1 MFIVFRVLLSL
12 ILFFGFISVAEG
24 KVRKPIA
31 YAPASPSATTYR
43 SVAPVSTARITD
55 PLPKTAIGFEGG
67 IGLGQAAVTESGT
80 AFGGT
85 SSRNTF
91 AGGVFFDFPAS
102 AYFVIS
108 PELLYLSKGVTT
120 NGTEFRFDFVELPVL
135 AKIHFATGGFRPYFF
150 AGPSIGIPLS
160 KKSVA
165 PDGTSSNVDGGG
177 LVDLSA
183 QVGLGSEIALGG
195 NVGLVLSGRYIHGF
209 TDQTTNANQ
218 TIHNRTMLFMAGFR
232 VGL

>member
-1 MFIVFRVLLSL
+1 MFRILLSL
-12 ILFFGFISVAEG
+12 VLYFGFISVAEG

-31 YAPASPSATTYR
+31 YAPTPQKTTVVR
-43 SVAPVSTARITD
+43 SITPLPTARTTD
-55 PLPKTAIGFEGG
+55 PLPRTAIGFEGG
-67 IGLGQAAVTESGT
+67 IGLGQTAVTESGT
-80 AFGGT
+80 ASGGT

-91 AGGVFFDFPAS
+91 AGGVYFDFPVS
-102 AYFVIS
+102 AYFIIS

-120 NGTEFRFDFVELPVL
+120 SRTEFRFDFLELPVL
-135 AKIHFATGGFRPYFF
+135 AKVHFTTGGFRPYVF
-150 AGPSIGIPLS
+150 AGPSIGVPLS

-165 PDGTSSNVDGGG
+165 PDGTSANVDGGG

-183 QVGLGSEIALGG
+183 QVGLGTEIALGG

-209 TDQTTNANQ
+209 TDQTTDPNQ
-218 TIHNRTMLFMAGFR
+218 QIHNRTMLFMAGFR

>member
-1 MFIVFRVLLSL
+1 MFRILLSL

-31 YAPASPSATTYR
+31 YAPAPINRT
-43 SVAPVSTARITD
+43 VAPVTVARATD

-67 IGLGQAAVTESGT
+67 IGLGQTAVTEAGT
-80 AFGGT
+80 ATGGT

-91 AGGVFFDFPAS
+91 AGGIYFDFPVS

-120 NGTEFRFDFVELPVL
+120 SRTEFRFDFLELPVL
-135 AKIHFATGGFRPYFF
+135 AKVHFTTGGFRPYFF
-150 AGPSIGIPLS
+150 AGPSIGVPLS

-183 QVGLGSEIALGG
+183 QFGLGAEIALGG
-195 NVGLVLSGRYIHGF
+195 NVGLVMSGRYIHGF
-209 TDQTTNANQ
+209 TDQTTDANQ
-218 TIHNRTMLFMAGFR
+218 TIHNRTLLFMAGFR